1 MNLNKKKELAS
12 ILFKLENE
20 CQLGKDLTEN
30 LAKMTRIT
38 ETLSLDEI
46 LELAEYMEEVTCKV

>member
-1 MNLNKKKELAS
+1 MNLKKKKELAN

>member
-1 MNLNKKKELAS
+1 MNFKKKKELAN
-12 ILFKLENE
+12 KLLELE
-20 CQLGKDLTEN
+20 SKCQSEEN
-30 LAKMTRIT
+30 LADNLTKMTQIT